1 MAFPRHT
8 LPWDITA
15 LSAGRRLSL
24 SLVWV
29 GLSTGVIVR
38 AYRWA
43 ILTFVDSP
51 SWGVLLSTLVAGILL
66 LCALVTVHLA
76 NFTVRT
82 WKWRA
87 PALGA
92 CVALGEAAT
101 SLLLIVVGQER
112 LGRATA
118 TLADWP
124 SMAAGALV
132 SRVLVVSLYAMV
144 LSAVVILLRKTVD
157 EPV

>member
-1 MAFPRHT
+1 
-8 LPWDITA
+8 
-15 LSAGRRLSL
+15 L

-29 GLSTGVIVR
+29 GVSTGVVVR

-43 ILTFVDSP
+43 VLTLFDSP
-51 SWGVLLSTLVAGILL
+51 AWGVLLGTLVAGIVL

-76 NFTVRT
+76 NFTVRS

-92 CVALGEAAT
+92 CVAAGEAAA
-101 SLLLIVVGQER
+101 SLALTVVGQER
-112 LGRATA
+112 IGHATA

-124 SMAAGALV
+124 AMAGGVAV

-144 LSAVVILLRKTVD
+144 LSAVVILLRKTAD